1 MIFVDTSVLVDFLA
15 GRWTGPATRLRDL
28 EREGTPFAIPMVCCQ
43 EVLQGARDEAQW
55 RKLAAVLGT
64 QTVATSSEP
73 WTTHLAAARIYFEC
87 RRLGLTIRSSVDCWI
102 AQLVLEEDGF
112 LLHDD
117 QDFERI
123 RRVRPL
129 QTLTG

>member
-28 EREGTPFAIPMVCCQ
+28 EREGTPFAIPMICCQ

-55 RKLAAVLGT
+55 RKLSAVLET
-64 QTVATSSEP
+64 QIMVTARDT
-73 WTTHLAAARIYFEC
+73 WATHLAAARIYFEC

-102 AQLVLEEDGF
+102 AQLVLEEDGQ

-117 QDFERI
+117 QDFENIRRI
-123 RRVRPL
+123 RPL
-129 QTLTG
+129 RTLTG